1 MSCLTGTKGLW
12 HWFSLAV
19 AKCLKL
25 FLLADVQSWLFF
37 SWVVSRALW
46 RLPHWTACPVGKTFA
61 SIGWLM
67 LPPTAVGT
75 RWTNPLFGSL
85 HSSKDNSWMKFEM
98 GPGWLSSAEP
108 TWNPWETP
116 SLSLLSVHSTQAA
129 FCLSLSLHL
138 GKAVLGN
145 EKAQLSSSYL
155 RAAQKVVLFIT
166 TSGTFVW
173 EKRVDLVS
181 YFHPWLGTF
190 IKQGALCQAFQLPS
204 KPWKND
210 SYWNLFIHK
219 ILYFIIIYI
228 IIINYA
234 VNIMFIYCNYNI
246 NMILYFVI
254 LSM

>member
-129 FCLSLSLHL
+129 FCLSLSLHFRPTSS
-138 GKAVLGN
+138 ASC
-145 EKAQLSSSYL
+145 LSKLVYL
-155 RAAQKVVLFIT
+155 NFIT
-166 TSGTFVW
+166 TSSIANMATPSISIISYSPFQKNVGSHYKHFVDY
-173 EKRVDLVS
+173 KLIR
-181 YFHPWLGTF
+181 
-190 IKQGALCQAFQLPS
+190 Q
-204 KPWKND
+204 
-210 SYWNLFIHK
+210 
-219 ILYFIIIYI
+219 
-228 IIINYA
+228 
-234 VNIMFIYCNYNI
+234 
-246 NMILYFVI
+246 
-254 LSM
+254 

>member
-1 MSCLTGTKGLW
+1 MLTVRKLSQFHLFDETWCFCSSFPSCHQAASPSKVKRGRWIGTKGQEMSCLTGTKGLW

-85 HSSKDNSWMKFEM
+85 HNSKDNSWVKFEM
-98 GPGWLSSAEP
+98 GPGRLSSAEP

-116 SLSLLSVHSTQAA
+116 SLSLLSVYSTQAA
-129 FCLSLSLHL
+129 FCLSLSLHFRPT
-138 GKAVLGN
+138 
-145 EKAQLSSSYL
+145 SSASCLVYPS
-155 RAAQKVVLFIT
+155 LFI
-166 TSGTFVW
+166 
-173 EKRVDLVS
+173 
-181 YFHPWLGTF
+181 
-190 IKQGALCQAFQLPS
+190 
-204 KPWKND
+204 
-210 SYWNLFIHK
+210 
-219 ILYFIIIYI
+219 
-228 IIINYA
+228 
-234 VNIMFIYCNYNI
+234 
-246 NMILYFVI
+246 
-254 LSM
+254 